1 MTIQV
6 AGPPYMSAIKTMVG
20 SVVARSGDY
29 TPGNH
34 DWAPN
39 GITPNVLLQLE
50 LLAIGEAFTVESL
63 TLTIGGTG
71 DTAHVINV
79 LIILDVDGNGVF
91 DATDELVGTGLGQ
104 TTQTISLDPAVVV
117 SQGDTEL
124 FLIALTIATTAV
136 EGTTYSVEVT
146 DIDVDGAIDSSTQVA
161 RLPVGSA
168 TKTIVAPPPLP
179 FDPLL
184 IILGIVILILV
195 ILVIVLFMRRRRSN

>member
-1 MTIQV
+1 M
-6 AGPPYMSAIKTMVG
+6 
-20 SVVARSGDY
+20 
-29 TPGNH
+29 
-34 DWAPN
+34 
-39 GITPNVLLQLE
+39 
-50 LLAIGEAFTVESL
+50 
-63 TLTIGGTG
+63 
-71 DTAHVINV
+71 
-79 LIILDVDGNGVF
+79 DVDGNGVY

-146 DIDVDGAIDSSTQVA
+146 DIDVDGDIDSSTQVA
-161 RLPVGSA
+161 RLSVGSA